1 MKILVACEESQA
13 VTIELRE
20 LGHEA
25 YSCDLLEQSGG
36 HPEWHIKGDCLIE
49 AYSGKYDMMICFPT
63 CTYLTVS
70 GLHWNKRKPER
81 AKKTEEALLFIQK
94 LMDAPI
100 DLIALE
106 NPVGCISSRIRKPNQ
121 TINPYQFGDD
131 ASKRTC
137 LWLKG
142 LPNLI
147 PTNYCEPRIVQGKK
161 RWANQ
166 MDNGQNITL
175 NEKGKVCGW
184 NTDEIKKIRSK
195 TYPGIAKAMANQWTT
210 KQAKTELF

>member
-1 MKILVACEESQA
+1 MKVLIACEESQA
-13 VTIELRE
+13 VTKEFRKI
-20 LGHEA
+20 GIEA
-25 YSCDLLEQSGG
+25 YSCDILDCSGG
-36 HPEWHIKGDCLIE
+36 HPEWHIKGDAIAE

-70 GLHWNKRKPER
+70 GLHWNKKQPER
-81 AKKTEEALLFIQK
+81 AKKTEDALVFVQK

-100 DLIALE
+100 EFIALE
-106 NPVGCISSRIRKPNQ
+106 NPVGCISTRIRKPNQ
-121 TINPYQFGDD
+121 TINPHQFGDD

-147 PTNYCEPRIVQGKK
+147 PTNNVAPRLVDGKK

-166 MDNGQNITL
+166 MDNGQNITYDE
-175 NEKGKVCGW
+175 NNKIVGW
-184 NTDEIKKIRSK
+184 NDPRIKGLRSK
-195 TYPGIAKAMANQWTT
+195 TYKGIAEAMATQWI
-210 KQAKTELF
+210 

>member
-1 MKILVACEESQA
+1 MKVLIACEESQA
-13 VTIELRE
+13 VTKEFRKI
-20 LGHEA
+20 GIEA
-25 YSCDLLEQSGG
+25 YSCDILDCSGG
-36 HPEWHIKGDCLIE
+36 HPEWHIKGDAIAE

-70 GLHWNKRKPER
+70 GLHWNKKQPER
-81 AKKTEEALLFIQK
+81 AKKTEDALVFVQK

-100 DLIALE
+100 EFIALE
-106 NPVGCISSRIRKPNQ
+106 NPVGCISTRIRKPNQ
-121 TINPYQFGDD
+121 TINPHQFGDD

-147 PTNYCEPRIVQGKK
+147 PTNNIAPRLVDGKK

-166 MDNGQNITL
+166 MDNGQNITYDE
-175 NEKGKVCGW
+175 NNKIVGW
-184 NTDEIKKIRSK
+184 NDPRIKGLRSK
-195 TYPGIAKAMANQWTT
+195 TYKGIAEAMATQWI
-210 KQAKTELF
+210 

>member
-1 MKILVACEESQA
+1 MKVLIACEESQT
-13 VTIELRE
+13 VTKEFRKI
-20 LGHEA
+20 GIEA
-25 YSCDLLEQSGG
+25 YSCDIQECSGG
-36 HPEWHIKGDCLIE
+36 HPEWHIKGDAIAE

-70 GLHWNKRKPER
+70 GLHWNKKQPER
-81 AKKTEEALLFIQK
+81 ANKTEDALVFVKK

-100 DLIALE
+100 EFIALE
-106 NPVGCISSRIRKPNQ
+106 NPVGCISTRIRKPNQ
-121 TINPYQFGDD
+121 TINPHQFGDD

-147 PTNYCEPRIVQGKK
+147 PTNNVAPRLVDGKK

-166 MDNGQNITL
+166 MDNGQNITYDE
-175 NEKGKVCGW
+175 NNKIVGW
-184 NTDEIKKIRSK
+184 NDPRIKGLRSK
-195 TYPGIAKAMANQWTT
+195 TYKGIAEAMATQWI
-210 KQAKTELF
+210 

>member
-13 VTIELRE
+13 VTIELRK

-25 YSCDLLEQSGG
+25 FSCDLLECSGG

-49 AYSGKYDMMICFPT
+49 AYSCKYDMMICFPT

-70 GLHWNKRKPER
+70 GLHWNKKKTER
-81 AKKTEEALLFIQK
+81 AKKTEEALEFVNK
-94 LMDAPI
+94 LMEAPI
-100 DLIALE
+100 HSIALE

-121 TINPYQFGDD
+121 TINPYEYGDD

-137 LWLKG
+137 LWLKN
-142 LPNLI
+142 LPNLK
-147 PTNYCEPRIVQGKK
+147 PTKYRQPRIVNGKK

-166 MDNGQNITL
+166 MDNGQNVCYD
-175 NEKGKVCGW
+175 EQGKILGW
-184 NTDEIKKIRSK
+184 NDPRIKGLRSK
-195 TYPGIAKAMANQWTT
+195 TYPGIAKAMAEQWTQES
-210 KQAKTELF
+210 KELKLF

>member
-195 TYPGIAKAMANQWTT
+195 TYPGIAKAIATQWTT
-210 KQAKTELF
+210 EQNQGKLF